1 VRELLAR
8 ATGHSIGIVAFSEAQ
23 QTQIE
28 SALSRL
34 AEKDADFSARLDAEM
49 AREEDDQFCGLF
61 VKNLENVQG
70 DERDIIILSICYG
83 PAPDGKML
91 MNFGPINQ
99 RGGEKRLNVIFSR
112 ARHHM
117 AVVSSIRH
125 EHITNDNNTGAAALK
140 HFLRYAEHLS
150 TGRVEAAQQVLQNLN
165 PMTRTRFAHGASED
179 VVVRDVAVALRERG
193 HLVDEQVG
201 QSRFR
206 CELAVRDPARPAY
219 ALGILVDTDSQYEN
233 RNVFERYVSRPRI
246 LEGFGWKIVHVLTRD
261 WLHDRDGVLA
271 RIERTLRQAGKAP
284 DPDADPDADP
294 EIDLEPDVEPIP
306 PAASFEASPVASSPA
321 IPPARPAVPTDAPAD
336 ARRFEFI
343 GGDSRK
349 FWHIGRSGT
358 NVVIS
363 WGRIGTKGQM
373 QIKQFPDEARADS
386 ELGKLVA
393 EKLRKGYVE
402 VS

>member
-1 VRELLAR
+1 
-8 ATGHSIGIVAFSEAQ
+8 
-23 QTQIE
+23 
-28 SALSRL
+28 
-34 AEKDADFSARLDAEM
+34 
-49 AREEDDQFCGLF
+49 
-61 VKNLENVQG
+61 
-70 DERDIIILSICYG
+70 
-83 PAPDGKML
+83 
-91 MNFGPINQ
+91 
-99 RGGEKRLNVIFSR
+99 
-112 ARHHM
+112 
-117 AVVSSIRH
+117 
-125 EHITNDNNTGAAALK
+125 
-140 HFLRYAEHLS
+140 
-150 TGRVEAAQQVLQNLN
+150 
-165 PMTRTRFAHGASED
+165 